1 MKENEVSSQLK
12 REIASFRAVD
22 KQWYLDLLDDG
33 KQKAYEENHLHALL
47 VMLRA
52 YYLSKER
59 QAVRAAQKEMTALR
73 AADDRSAA
81 AYARTLELNR
91 VIAAARARMDTG
103 KLLLAARQAEISAA
117 FAAAEQAVLAL
128 DRAGYARFVFAL
140 LDRYAEAGDTV
151 VVPASQREKVTEKDV
166 ADYAEKR
173 GMPLSYRA
181 DGQFSGGVIL
191 ENEKYDKNLTL
202 SMLLQEYREGHEAE
216 VAAILAGE

>member
-1 MKENEVSSQLK
+1 MSTNGKENIIGNILSAAEEDKAQVLSAARAQAE
-12 REIASFRAVD
+12 EI
-22 KQWYLDLLDDG
+22 
-33 KQKAYEENHLHALL
+33 
-47 VMLRA
+47 
-52 YYLSKER
+52 
-59 QAVRAAQKEMTALR
+59 VRADEKFCADMQAQT
-73 AADDRSAA
+73 SAA
-81 AYARTLELNR
+81 GEAAERTERAR
-91 VIAAARARMDTG
+91 AAARARMDTG

>member
-1 MKENEVSSQLK
+1 MSTNGKENIIGNIL
-12 REIASFRAVD
+12 
-22 KQWYLDLLDDG
+22 
-33 KQKAYEENHLHALL
+33 
-47 VMLRA
+47 
-52 YYLSKER
+52 
-59 QAVRAAQKEMTALR
+59 
-73 AADDRSAA
+73 SAA
-81 AYARTLELNR
+81 AADNAQVLSAARAHAEEIVRADEKVGADMQAQTSAAGEAAER
-91 VIAAARARMDTG
+91 TERARAAARARMDTG

>member
-1 MKENEVSSQLK
+1 MSTHGKENIIGNILSAAEEDKAQVLSAARAQAE
-12 REIASFRAVD
+12 EI
-22 KQWYLDLLDDG
+22 
-33 KQKAYEENHLHALL
+33 
-47 VMLRA
+47 
-52 YYLSKER
+52 
-59 QAVRAAQKEMTALR
+59 VRADEKFCADMQAQT
-73 AADDRSAA
+73 SAA
-81 AYARTLELNR
+81 GEAAERTERAR
-91 VIAAARARMDTG
+91 AAARARMDTG